1 MNGRANE
8 PRFEAAGIAAAM
20 AREEVRFT
28 ETHPKSKA
36 LAERAAAN
44 WLTGAPMSWMREV
57 PSPFPVFAEGA
68 KGSVLR
74 DVDGIEYADLCMADT
89 GALAGHS
96 PQPVADAIA
105 LRAANGMTLFAPTED
120 AARVGEELAR
130 RFGLPVWQSAITATD
145 ANRFCIAFARQITG
159 RAKVLVFHGCYH
171 GSLPEAAVS
180 LDASGKPV
188 GRLKVYGPAG
198 DPALSARCVEQNDL
212 AALERELSFGD
223 VACVLAEPCLT
234 NVGMVP
240 PAEGWHEGLRELTR
254 KHGAL
259 LILDETHTICAGP
272 GGCTKAWGLEPDML
286 TLGKSI
292 AGGVPV
298 AVYGFSDGTAK
309 RARIAMEQFGGW
321 GVGVVGST
329 LAGNALQMAALRATL
344 EHVMTEAN
352 FARKMIPTAEYFVSK
367 ISSLID
373 DFGLPWQARN
383 LGARAEYTFL
393 PEAPRNGSEAMA
405 AANRPLE
412 QLIHLFL
419 LNRGVLTTPF
429 YNVVL
434 CAPSTTEAQ
443 VNRYAEGLAECL
455 GELAAGAEPHGAK
468 TP

>member
-1 MNGRANE
+1 MSIRANE
-8 PRFEAAGIAAAM
+8 PRFEPAGIAAAM
-20 AREEVRFT
+20 AREEQRFI
-28 ETHPKSKA
+28 ESHPKSRA
-36 LAERAAAN
+36 LADRAVAN
-44 WLTGAPMSWMREV
+44 WLTGAPLSWMREV
-57 PSPFPVFAEGA
+57 PSPFPVFAAGA

-96 PQPVADAIA
+96 PDAVAEAIA
-105 LRAANGMTLFAPTED
+105 LRASDGMTLFAPTED
-120 AARVGEELAR
+120 AAWVGEELAR

-159 RAKVLVFHGCYH
+159 RAKVLVFNGCYH

-188 GRLKVYGPAG
+188 GRAEVYGPAG

-212 AALERELSFGD
+212 EALERELSCGD

-240 PAEGWHEGLRELTR
+240 PAEGWHEGLRALSR

-272 GGCTKAWGLEPDML
+272 GGCTKAWGLDPDML
-286 TLGKSI
+286 TLGKAI

-298 AVYGFSDGTAK
+298 AVYGFSDKTAK
-309 RARIAMEQFGGW
+309 RARDAMAQFGGW

-329 LAGNALQMAALRATL
+329 LAGSALQMAALRATL

-352 FARKMIPTAEYFVSK
+352 YHDFMIPTAEYFVSK
-367 ISSLID
+367 IKALVGD
-373 DFGLPWQARN
+373 LGLPWQARN

-393 PEAPRNGSEAMA
+393 PDAPRNGSEATA
-405 AANRPLE
+405 AANKPLE
-412 QLIHLFL
+412 RLIHLFL

-434 CAPSTTEAQ
+434 CAPSTTREQ
-443 VNRYAEGLAECL
+443 VDRYVDGLRACLAE
-455 GELAAGAEPHGAK
+455 LADASPRA
-468 TP
+468 

>member
-1 MNGRANE
+1 VSGRANE
-8 PRFEAAGIAAAM
+8 PRFEAAAIAALM
-20 AREEVRFT
+20 VREEQRFT
-28 ETHPKSKA
+28 DSHPKSKA
-36 LAERAAAN
+36 LAERAAET

-57 PSPFPVFAEGA
+57 PSPFPVFAAEA
-68 KGSVLR
+68 KGSVLT

-89 GALAGHS
+89 GALFGHS
-96 PQPVADAIA
+96 PQPTAQAIA
-105 LRAANGMTLFAPTED
+105 ARASAGITLFTPTED
-120 AARVGEELAR
+120 AAWVGEELAR

-145 ANRFCIAFARQITG
+145 ANRFCIAFARQITR

-180 LDASGKPV
+180 LDGDGNPV
-188 GRLKVYGPAG
+188 GRPEVYGPAG

-212 AALERELSFGD
+212 AALERELSYGD

-240 PAEGWHEGLRELTR
+240 PAPGWHEGLRALSR

-298 AVYGFSDGTAK
+298 AVYGFSAETAS
-309 RARIAMEQFGGW
+309 RARDAMEQFGGW

-344 EHVMTEAN
+344 EHAMTEAN
-352 FARKMIPTAEYFVSK
+352 YRDFMIPAAEYFVNK
-367 ISSLID
+367 INELIGD
-373 DFGLPWQARN
+373 LGLSWQARQ

-393 PEAPRNGSEAMA
+393 PQAPANGSEAMA
-405 AANRPLE
+405 AANKPLE
-412 QLIHLFL
+412 RLIHLFL

-434 CAPSTTEAQ
+434 CAPSTTRAQ
-443 VNRYAEGLAECL
+443 VDRYAEGLRSCL
-455 GELAAGAEPHGAK
+455 GELATGDAPLGAEAP
-468 TP
+468 